1 MSATDDTKRKT
12 DDTSGIRI
20 SRHAQF
26 RAMQRLGAIERPAG
40 RLRELLWQAELV
52 GVTDY
57 TGAHIW
63 RVGDITIFTDSRDE
77 VVKTVVRGLGGDG
90 E

>member
-1 MSATDDTKRKT
+1 MSATDDTQRGT

-20 SRHAQF
+20 TKHAQF

-40 RLRELLWQAELV
+40 RLRELLWEAEQI
-52 GVTDY
+52 GVNDY
-57 TGAHIW
+57 TGDRIW
-63 RVGDITIFTDSRDE
+63 RVGDITIFTDSRNE
-77 VVKTVVRGLGGDG
+77 VVKTVVRSLGGDA